1 MRSDE
6 TMNKLGQV
14 ARGVVALD
22 EEGGLQALENR
33 RLQEILSACAA
44 AGFLPAG
51 EYLSGGLRTDS
62 WGNDF
67 AVSCVGN
74 ADGRL
79 FTMISPG
86 PNGRFEGRMSDDICL
101 ELVFDDSGVRKAV
114 IYADYVSVDLMKSW
128 DNGVEN
134 DGRTRPIEPRRVG
147 SEGGSDR
154 ERGQNGSGDN
164 GRELKRELKGTGVK

>member
-1 MRSDE
+1 
-6 TMNKLGQV
+6 
-14 ARGVVALD
+14 
-22 EEGGLQALENR
+22 
-33 RLQEILSACAA
+33 
-44 AGFLPAG
+44 
-51 EYLSGGLRTDS
+51 
-62 WGNDF
+62 
-67 AVSCVGN
+67 
-74 ADGRL
+74 
-79 FTMISPG
+79 
-86 PNGRFEGRMSDDICL
+86 MSDDICL